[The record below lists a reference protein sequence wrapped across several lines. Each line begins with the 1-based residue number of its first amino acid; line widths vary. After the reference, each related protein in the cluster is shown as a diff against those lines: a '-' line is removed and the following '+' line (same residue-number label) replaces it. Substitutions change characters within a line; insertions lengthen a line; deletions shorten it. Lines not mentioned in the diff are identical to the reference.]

1 MILPMTFMFLSW
13 MVTPAQVDT
22 PDFTASFSTHSVY
35 SVAFAPSEGV
45 ETMPAAVAPALPRQG
60 IIIIF
65 PEYWNPLGEYFFRYP
80 FPD

>member
-13 MVTPAQVDT
+13 MVTPPQIDT
-22 PDFTASFSTHSVY
+22 QEVTASYSVHSVY
-35 SVAFAPSEGV
+35 DAPVALSDGV
-45 ETMPAAVAPALPRQG
+45 ETLSTAPAPALPRQG